1 MEPNTQQKLQNWS
14 ESLTLKMLIIGLM
27 TLLLLIPLSM
37 IKDVIEEREET
48 AQQVENE
55 ISNQWGNP
63 QIITGPI
70 LSIPVVVL
78 SELTNGEQQL
88 TRKWLHV
95 MPGQLTINGN
105 INPEVRYRGIYKNV
119 VYDSHLEIE
128 GSFAGIEQNDET
140 IQQIEWQGAQL
151 TMGISDNRGIR
162 GDVKIEW
169 MGNTLVPESGTITKD
184 IFSSGFSSK
193 TPLTAESAKEE
204 KPFKLT
210 IELNGSKSISFV
222 PIGQNSSITLS
233 SAWKDPGFTGA
244 YLPQN
249 RKIDENGFLAE
260 WHITHLNRNFP
271 QQWIGKQFSTDDY
284 QLGVNLFLPV
294 NHYQKSLR
302 SAKYGILFISL
313 TVLVFLFI
321 ELTKKKRIHLFHYL
335 LVGLAL
341 VLFFSVLT
349 ALSEQVGFNFAYL
362 LASAVIIAMVTFF
375 TYAIL
380 ANRKQTLWVAS
391 ILVVLYAFLFVL
403 LQLNEYAFLA
413 GNIGLLIALAS
424 IMKASLKLPGHSN
437 VPDSQKID

>member
-1 MEPNTQQKLQNWS
+1 MEPNTQQKLQSLS
-14 ESLTLKMLIIGLM
+14 ESLTLKMLIIGFM

-37 IKDVIEEREET
+37 IKEIIEEREET
-48 AQQVENE
+48 AQKVEKE

-63 QIITGPI
+63 QILTGPI
-70 LSIPVVVL
+70 ISIPVVVL

-95 MPGQLTINGN
+95 MPKQLTIKGN
-105 INPEVRYRGIYKNV
+105 VNPEVRYRGIYKNV
-119 VYDSHLEIE
+119 VYDSHLDIE
-128 GSFAGIEQNDET
+128 GNFGEIDLPGES
-140 IQQIEWQGAQL
+140 IQQIEWQGAHL

-169 MGNTLVPESGTITKD
+169 MGNTLAPESGTVTKD
-184 IFSSGFSSK
+184 IFTSGFSAK
-193 TPLTAESAKEE
+193 TPLTQENVKEE
-204 KPFKLT
+204 KSFKIT
-210 IELNGSKSISFV
+210 IDLNGSQSISFV
-222 PIGQNSSITLS
+222 PIGQNSSVTLS
-233 SAWKDPGFTGA
+233 SAWKDPGFIGA
-244 YLPQN
+244 YLPQKRN
-249 RKIDENGFLAE
+249 IDENGFMAE

-271 QQWIGKQFSTDDY
+271 QQWIGKQFSTDEY

-302 SAKYGILFISL
+302 SAKYGILFIAL
-313 TVLVFLFI
+313 TVLIFLFI

-349 ALSEQVGFNFAYL
+349 ALSEQLGFNIAYL
-362 LASAVIIAMVTFF
+362 LASAVIIAMVTFY
-375 TYAIL
+375 THAIL
-380 ANRKQTLWVAS
+380 ANRKQTIWVSS

-413 GNIGLLIALAS
+413 GNIGLLIALAA
-424 IMKASLKLPGHSN
+424 IMKASLKLPVQSN
-437 VPDSQKID
+437 APNTHETE